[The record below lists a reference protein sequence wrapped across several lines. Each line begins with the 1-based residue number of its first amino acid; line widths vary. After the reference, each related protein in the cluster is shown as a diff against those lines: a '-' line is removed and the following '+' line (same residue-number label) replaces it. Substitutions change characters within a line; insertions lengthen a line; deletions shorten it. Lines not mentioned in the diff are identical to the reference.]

1 MKINQLAKL
10 ANIPSKTIRY
20 YESIDLLPEP
30 ARNDNGYRQYA
41 PVDVER
47 LVFIRRCRELQI
59 PLEQIKT
66 LIGVQAN
73 PQSSCAEVDALI
85 AQQLDKVRN
94 TIVELTLLEKS
105 LDTLATSC
113 TNDKVGDCQ
122 ILKNLIGH

>member
-41 PVDVER
+41 PADVER